1 MIPDDPTD
9 RRERARRLPGDA
21 PFALLLTHDVDRPYK
36 SWQAPYFALKNRRPG
51 ELLDLLP
58 SRQPWWRFEDV
69 AATEREAGV
78 RSAFYVLRE
87 RSLRERSLADLRT
100 PTNWVEGLG
109 RYDPER
115 PAIRAALDSLSAG
128 GWEVGLHGS
137 YDSYRQPARL
147 KREKRLLDR
156 LVDAEVVGGRQH
168 HLNLDVPATWRAHR
182 AAGLRYDTSLGSAAR
197 VGFEHGYGPLRPLD
211 DDFLV
216 FPTTVMDKALPD
228 PGVAPDRARAVLA
241 DLLTEAREN
250 AAVMTV
256 LWHPRTFDDGDFP
269 GHADL
274 YRWLVERA
282 LDVGAWV
289 GPPRDLAARWL

>member
-1 MIPDDPTD
+1 MILDDPTT

-36 SWQAPYFALKNRRPG
+36 TWQAPYFALKNRRPA

-58 SRQPWWRFEDV
+58 DHQPWWCFGDV
-69 AATEREAGV
+69 AAIEREAGV

-87 RSLRERSLADLRT
+87 RSLRERSPGDLLD
-100 PTNWVEGLG
+100 PTYWVEALG
-109 RYDPER
+109 RYNPDA
-115 PAIRAALDSLSAG
+115 PAVRAVLDSLADG

-137 YDSYRQPARL
+137 YDSYRQPDRL
-147 KREKRLLDR
+147 AEEKRLLDR

-241 DLLTEAREN
+241 DLLAEAREN

-269 GHADL
+269 GQAEL

-282 LDVGAWV
+282 VDAGAWV